1 MAWPWI
7 AGAWIA
13 GEWIAGPPTPRLGD
27 DPAGTEIRPLAS
39 PFPLGMVTVNPTPF
53 LDLVAM
59 ATLETAVASPSG
71 AEAVVG
77 SHSLGLPDFSSASYK
92 DAYSRIN
99 AIVIEGEQEAHDN
112 YISIGTLIPEQ
123 AEELSRLARMELKH
137 MRGFTACANNL
148 GVTAD
153 MPFAKEFFSPL
164 HQNFQT
170 ALAEGKVVTCL
181 LIQAILIEAFAI
193 SAYHI
198 YIPVA
203 DPFARKI
210 TEGVVKDEYTHLNYG
225 QEWLK
230 ANLATAREEL
240 EQANRQNLPLVRK
253 MLQQVAADASVL
265 QMEQED
271 LMADFLSSYQEAL
284 VEVGFTNREIAKMAA
299 AALVG

>member
-1 MAWPWI
+1 
-7 AGAWIA
+7 
-13 GEWIAGPPTPRLGD
+13 
-27 DPAGTEIRPLAS
+27 
-39 PFPLGMVTVNPTPF
+39 MVTMTPASAS
-53 LDLVAM
+53 LD
-59 ATLETAVASPSG
+59 ASAHADSG
-71 AEAVVG
+71 
-77 SHSLGLPDFSSASYK
+77 GLPDFTTEAYK

-112 YISIGTLIPEQ
+112 YIAIGGLLPDQ
-123 AEELSRLARMELKH
+123 ADELSKLARMELKH
-137 MRGFTACANNL
+137 MKGFTACANNL

-153 MPFAKEFFSPL
+153 RAFAKEFFAPL
-164 HQNFQT
+164 HGNFQK
-170 ALAEGKVVTCL
+170 ALAEGKVTTCL

-230 ANLATAREEL
+230 ANLETVRDEL
-240 EQANRQNLPLVRK
+240 EQANRENLPLVRK
-253 MLQQVAADASVL
+253 MLAQVSGDAAVL
-265 QMEQED
+265 HMEQED

-284 VEVGFTNREIAKMAA
+284 LDVGFTGREIAKMAA

>member
-1 MAWPWI
+1 MHTAVTMA
-7 AGAWIA
+7 
-13 GEWIAGPPTPRLGD
+13 T
-27 DPAGTEIRPLAS
+27 LAS
-39 PFPLGMVTVNPTPF
+39 P
-53 LDLVAM
+53 
-59 ATLETAVASPSG
+59 
-71 AEAVVG
+71 AEAIIHG
-77 SHSLGLPDFSSASYK
+77 QAAEDLPDFACEIYK

-112 YISIGTLIPEQ
+112 YISIGTLIPDQ

-137 MRGFTACANNL
+137 MKGFTACANNL

-153 MPFAKEFFSPL
+153 MDFAKQFFSPL
-164 HQNFQT
+164 HGNFQR

-230 ANLATAREEL
+230 ANLATIREEF
-240 EQANRQNLPLVRK
+240 EQANRENLPLVRK
-253 MLQQVAADASVL
+253 MLDQVADDAAKL
-265 QMEQED
+265 AMDRED
-271 LMADFLSSYQEAL
+271 LMADFLSSYQESL
-284 VEVGFTNREIAKMAA
+284 IEIGFSSREIARMAA

>member
-1 MAWPWI
+1 
-7 AGAWIA
+7 
-13 GEWIAGPPTPRLGD
+13 
-27 DPAGTEIRPLAS
+27 
-39 PFPLGMVTVNPTPF
+39 MVTVNGTPF
-53 LDLVAM
+53 LTPVAM

-71 AEAVVG
+71 AEAVD
-77 SHSLGLPDFSSASYK
+77 SQALGLPDFSSATYK

-123 AEELSRLARMELKH
+123 AEELTRLARMELKH

-153 MPFAKEFFSPL
+153 MPFAKQFFSPL
-164 HQNFQT
+164 HRNFQT

-230 ANLATAREEL
+230 ANLDTAREEL

-253 MLQQVAADASVL
+253 MLEQVAADASVL

>member
-1 MAWPWI
+1 MS
-7 AGAWIA
+7 G
-13 GEWIAGPPTPRLGD
+13 
-27 DPAGTEIRPLAS
+27 
-39 PFPLGMVTVNPTPF
+39 
-53 LDLVAM
+53 AM
-59 ATLETAVASPSG
+59 ATLEATAATASSS
-71 AEAVVG
+71 EAAAQDA
-77 SHSLGLPDFSSASYK
+77 GLPDFTSDTYK

-112 YISIGTLIPEQ
+112 YIAIGTLIPEQ
-123 AEELSRLARMELKH
+123 AEELTKLARMELKH
-137 MRGFTACANNL
+137 MKGFTACANNL

-153 MPFAKEFFSPL
+153 MPFAKEFFAPL
-164 HQNFQT
+164 HNSFQK
-170 ALAEGKVVTCL
+170 ALAEGKVTTCL

-230 ANLATAREEL
+230 ANLANVREEL
-240 EQANRQNLPLVRK
+240 EQANRENLPLVRT
-253 MLQQVAADASVL
+253 MLDQVAGDAAVL
-265 QMEQED
+265 QMDKED

-284 VEVGFTNREIAKMAA
+284 LEIGFTGREIAKLAA